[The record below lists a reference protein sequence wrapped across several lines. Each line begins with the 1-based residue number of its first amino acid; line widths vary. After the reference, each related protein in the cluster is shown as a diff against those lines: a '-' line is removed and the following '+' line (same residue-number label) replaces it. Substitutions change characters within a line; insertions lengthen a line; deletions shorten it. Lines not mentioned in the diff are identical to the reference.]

1 MRAAM
6 RRFLR
11 HLVPMLACVLC
22 LLAAAGARADP
33 FSAGSPNDAPAQV
46 APPGLVRGVMI
57 GFVRLQRDIN
67 RALTDSVAGLKRDGS
82 PGAIALCLAIAFAY
96 GVFHAVGPGHGKAVI
111 LSYFLSREAR
121 IMRGVWMGSQI
132 AFFHVVSAI
141 VIVLLVHWLLDV
153 TVAQPVDQLQ
163 FLKLGSYG
171 AIAAIGVFMLVGAVR
186 RLGIAG
192 EIAKPDHDHHH
203 ACGAAHSGESG
214 FLSFA
219 VGLIPCSGAV
229 LILVYALA
237 NGLLVAGILMTLC
250 IAVGMAMTLS
260 VIGIAAVYARARAV
274 GAPEATEAR
283 RPRVR
288 MALDLLG
295 PLIVTL
301 FGAILL
307 AATLAQPN

>member
-1 MRAAM
+1 
-6 RRFLR
+6 
-11 HLVPMLACVLC
+11 MLACILC
-22 LLAAAGARADP
+22 LLAASGARADP
-33 FSAGSPNDAPAQV
+33 FAAGSAADAPAQ
-46 APPGLVRGVMI
+46 AAASPGVFRSITI

-67 RALTDSVAGLKRDGS
+67 HALTDSVAGLKSGGS

-121 IMRGVWMGSQI
+121 IMRGIWMGSQI

-141 VIVLLVHWLLDV
+141 AIVLLVHWLLDV
-153 TVAQPVDQLQ
+153 AFAQPVDQLQ

-171 AIAAIGVFMLVGAVR
+171 AIAAIGLFMLVGAAR
-186 RLGIAG
+186 RLRVADAG
-192 EIAKPDHDHHH
+192 HDHH
-203 ACGAAHSGESG
+203 ACGGAHGGESG
-214 FLSFA
+214 ILSFA

-250 IAVGMAMTLS
+250 IAVGMAITLS
-260 VIGIAAVYARARAV
+260 AIGIAAVYARARAV
-274 GAPEATEAR
+274 GAPQAAEAR

-295 PLIVTL
+295 PLVITL
-301 FGAILL
+301 FGTILL
-307 AATLAQPN
+307 AATLAQP

>member
-6 RRFLR
+6 RRFFR

-22 LLAAAGARADP
+22 LLAASGARADP
-33 FSAGSPNDAPAQV
+33 FAAGSAADAPAQ
-46 APPGLVRGVMI
+46 AASPGLFRGVMI

-67 RALTDSVAGLKRDGS
+67 HALTDSVAGLKRGGS

-121 IMRGVWMGSQI
+121 IMRGIWMGSQI

-153 TVAQPVDQLQ
+153 AFAQPVDQLQ

-171 AIAAIGVFMLVGAVR
+171 AIAAVGLFMLMSAVR
-186 RLGIAG
+186 RLRVADGAG
-192 EIAKPDHDHHH
+192 GAGHDHH
-203 ACGAAHSGESG
+203 ACSGAHGGESG
-214 FLSFA
+214 ILSFA

-250 IAVGMAMTLS
+250 IAVGMAITLS
-260 VIGIAAVYARARAV
+260 AIGIAAVHARARAV
-274 GAPEATEAR
+274 GAPQAADAR

-295 PLIVTL
+295 PVVITL
-301 FGAILL
+301 FGAVLL
-307 AATLAQPN
+307 AATLAQP